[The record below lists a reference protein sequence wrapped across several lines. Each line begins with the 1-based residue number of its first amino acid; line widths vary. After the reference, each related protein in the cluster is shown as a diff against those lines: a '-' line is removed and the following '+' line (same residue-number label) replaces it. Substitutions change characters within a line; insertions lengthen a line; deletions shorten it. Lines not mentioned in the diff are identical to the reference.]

1 VIFSLGDFHA
11 ATDIA
16 DVLQHLGREV
26 MRATPTLPFGIGR
39 DGSSAEQSAC
49 QLIDLLNQIARHR
62 KAMPPFVVLL
72 DDLTALAP
80 RDRVPKAN
88 PARYLEM
95 IVHQCP
101 HTKFV
106 IVQTLEPGTGDQ
118 PGAQIFKH
126 ARRLTVGNLTRAEVA
141 GVCRLSERD
150 GKQQGLL
157 WTDEAIDAVY
167 GLTDGHPLLVQV
179 VCAGIWQRFTP
190 TEPLHTVERE
200 DLEGEASL
208 SLLLEEAGDALAQI
222 WAKLPVAP
230 QAVLMLVAQQ
240 GNIMAVPDL
249 NAAIMARRR
258 WHAALRHACTELR
271 DTGFLV
277 AEGDVMRCSP
287 PLLGLWA
294 QRQDLSSAS
303 QLQQMIAATG
313 QHRRTRA
320 RARTKSHAHLSAPPP
335 I

>member
-1 VIFSLGDFHA
+1 
-11 ATDIA
+11 
-16 DVLQHLGREV
+16 

-88 PARYLEM
+88 PTRYLEM

-150 GKQQGLL
+150 GKPQGLR
-157 WTDEAIDAVY
+157 WTDEAIEAVY
-167 GLTDGHPLLVQV
+167 GLTDGHPLLAQV

-222 WAKLPVAP
+222 WAKLPVAA

-249 NAAIMARRR
+249 DTAITARRR

-271 DTGFLV
+271 YTGFLV
-277 AEGDVMRCSP
+277 AEEDGVRCSP

-303 QLQQMIAATG
+303 QLQQMIAATE
-313 QHRRTRA
+313 QRRRTRA